1 MPEEKGKKNAPG
13 GKPLKKDDKK
23 AQKKGG
29 KDQEEQ
35 QKPENPQEQEMKRL
49 QLNEKNNFKYRMYVI
64 KNYAISKLKEMRMMA
79 NMLYGKLEDWIFY
92 TEQVEN
98 QAVFEMSKIFREAIE
113 KTEKIQKEIQLNF
126 VDVIISHETLNF
138 LTPPPIILPAKEYVV
153 SDRFTISQLYVIIQE
168 IRGLITKGDVLIE
181 NSRLL

>member
-1 MPEEKGKKNAPG
+1 
-13 GKPLKKDDKK
+13 
-23 AQKKGG
+23 
-29 KDQEEQ
+29 
-35 QKPENPQEQEMKRL
+35 
-49 QLNEKNNFKYRMYVI
+49 MYVI

-138 LTPPPIILPAKEYVV
+138 LTPPVSLTPRPLCTWSKRQYGPALA
-153 SDRFTISQLYVIIQE
+153 SLQRRPLSL
-168 IRGLITKGDVLIE
+168 GSG
-181 NSRLL
+181 